1 MNWQN
6 PFSAFSPRVTSTT
19 TMEPASTPTSSSS
32 ELESSPEFSKPAAG
46 HPLHHNHQ
54 LSSPSSDSDV
64 PLSRTHQYK
73 KITKPLLERKRRARI
88 NKCLDELKDIM
99 TVALQA
105 EGENVS
111 KLEKADILEL
121 TVRHLHKLNQS
132 RRLMP
137 RNPLEELQRFQAG
150 YSSCA
155 QEAAT
160 FLLSTPGVDVRLS
173 QRLLGHLSTTAG
185 SAMAA
190 SMAAPLSLNLPP
202 LSHLARR
209 FSPPPSPPQPVF
221 SPLSPPVTVSKLPAE
236 ARPPQAAATASTG
249 PLTVTQGSFTLS
261 IRRQTPEPLSE
272 RSQNEKSVPVRPAA
286 IRPNPSRA
294 DSAEPV
300 WRPYSTS
307 S

>member
-1 MNWQN
+1 MSLFQA
-6 PFSAFSPRVTSTT
+6 PAAHQLARLTAGLDGPSTT
-19 TMEPASTPTSSSS
+19 SLQDAPISKTM
-32 ELESSPEFSKPAAG
+32 
-46 HPLHHNHQ
+46 
-54 LSSPSSDSDV
+54 
-64 PLSRTHQYK
+64 RYK

-88 NKCLDELKDIM
+88 NACLDELKDIM

-132 RRLMP
+132 RRLLV
-137 RNPLEELQRFQAG
+137 RNPLEDLQKFQAG

-173 QRLLGHLSTTAG
+173 QRLLGHLSSTAG
-185 SAMAA
+185 PAMAA
-190 SMAAPLSLNLPP
+190 NMVPLSLNLPAVSQ
-202 LSHLARR
+202 LSRR
-209 FSPPPSPPQPVF
+209 FSPPPPPAGAYPA
-221 SPLSPPVTVSKLPAE
+221 SPLPLVPKTEPPEPSP
-236 ARPPQAAATASTG
+236 TAPSSSSPSSA

-261 IRRQTPEPLSE
+261 IRRQTPEPLGE

-286 IRPNPSRA
+286 IRLNPGRS
-294 DSAEPV
+294 DPAEPV
-300 WRPYSTS
+300 WRPYSS
-307 S
+307 SS

>member
-1 MNWQN
+1 MSLFQ
-6 PFSAFSPRVTSTT
+6 A
-19 TMEPASTPTSSSS
+19 
-32 ELESSPEFSKPAAG
+32 PAA
-46 HPLHHNHQ
+46 HQ
-54 LSSPSSDSDV
+54 LARLTAGLDGPSTAGCSLQDAPISKTM
-64 PLSRTHQYK
+64 RYK

-88 NKCLDELKDIM
+88 NACLDELKDIM

-132 RRLMP
+132 RRLLV
-137 RNPLEELQRFQAG
+137 RNPLEDLQKFQAG

-173 QRLLGHLSTTAG
+173 QRLLGHLSSTAG
-185 SAMAA
+185 PAMAA
-190 SMAAPLSLNLPP
+190 NMVPLSLNLPAV
-202 LSHLARR
+202 SHLSRR
-209 FSPPPSPPQPVF
+209 FSPPPSPRLPPPPPAAGAYPA
-221 SPLSPPVTVSKLPAE
+221 SPLPLVPKTEPPEASP
-236 ARPPQAAATASTG
+236 TAPSSSSPSST

-261 IRRQTPEPLSE
+261 IRRQTPEPLGE

-286 IRPNPSRA
+286 IRLNPGRS

-300 WRPYSTS
+300 WRPYSS
-307 S
+307 SS

>member
-1 MNWQN
+1 MSLFQ
-6 PFSAFSPRVTSTT
+6 T
-19 TMEPASTPTSSSS
+19 PASLQLARLTAGLDIPPSTSSSLS
-32 ELESSPEFSKPAAG
+32 AQDAPISKTM
-46 HPLHHNHQ
+46 
-54 LSSPSSDSDV
+54 
-64 PLSRTHQYK
+64 RYK

-88 NKCLDELKDIM
+88 NACLDELKDIM

-121 TVRHLHKLNQS
+121 TVRHLHKLNQAK
-132 RRLMP
+132 RLTL

-173 QRLLGHLSTTAG
+173 QRLLGHLSSTAG
-185 SAMAA
+185 PAMAA
-190 SMAAPLSLNLPP
+190 NMAPLSLSLPP
-202 LSHLARR
+202 LPHLTRR
-209 FSPPPSPPQPVF
+209 FSPPPSPRPTFPI
-221 SPLSPPVTVSKLPAE
+221 SPPATVSK
-236 ARPPQAAATASTG
+236 PPEPEPSPPTSSV

-286 IRPNPSRA
+286 IRLNPSRS
-294 DSAEPV
+294 DSGEPV
-300 WRPYSTS
+300 WRPYSTNT
-307 S
+307 